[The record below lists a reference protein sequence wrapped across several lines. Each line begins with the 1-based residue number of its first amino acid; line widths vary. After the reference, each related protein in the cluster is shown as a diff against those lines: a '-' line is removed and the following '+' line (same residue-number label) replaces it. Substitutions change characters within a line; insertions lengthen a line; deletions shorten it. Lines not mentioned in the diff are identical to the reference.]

1 MEALSNLKRTSPS
14 FLSIE
19 KYLDKEAKSA
29 EKHEFYNGKIRKMP
43 GSSYNHNKIGANII
57 IALGQIIENKQLP
70 FEVISSDQKVYIP
83 KLNQVLYPDALVVYQ
98 KPEFWNERRDVL
110 LNPILIVE
118 VLSPSSENYDRRD
131 KFMSYKNIPSFR
143 EYVIVS
149 QDKMEVET
157 WYREEPFLW
166 RETNH
171 TDGGSIKLSSIGIS
185 IPMDKIYRN
194 IEFK

>member
-1 MEALSNLKRTSPS
+1 MEKE
-14 FLSIE
+14 E
-19 KYLDKEAKSA
+19 KSVD
-29 EKHEFYNGKIRKMP
+29 KHEFYNGKTKKTP
-43 GSSYNHNKIGANII
+43 GSSYNHNKIAANII
-57 IALGQIIENKQLP
+57 IALGQTFEIKQLS
-70 FEVISSDQKVYIP
+70 FEVISSDQKFFIP

-98 KPEFWNERRDVL
+98 KPEFWNDRRDVL

-157 WYREEPFLW
+157 WHREEPFLW
-166 RETNH
+166 RETNY

-194 IEFK
+194 IAF